1 MLPLPPLACL
11 NRTQKNDGYPGQ
23 LFLPIGNLCI
33 KMYNI
38 EEHFLEGGGYREGM
52 PLEGHLLGRYRLL
65 QLIGSGGMGEVYLAE
80 DPGVQRQVALKVMRM
95 EIAASPEAETAKRA
109 TRLFQREAQA
119 IAQLDHPSI
128 LPLYDYGEQKVNG
141 ATFTYLVMPYRQEGS
156 LAHWLH
162 QRGSSNVLSLQD
174 IAYIV
179 QQAASALQYAHDR
192 QIIHQDVKPTNF
204 LVRSNND
211 SPARLDLLLTDFGIA
226 KLDTFTASMSQN
238 IRGTPAYMAPEQCE
252 GQSVPAS
259 DQYALAVMV
268 YELLIG
274 RPPFQG
280 NAMQIMYA
288 HVHVPPHPPSGLNPH
303 LPAAL
308 DGVLLRALAKK
319 PEDRYPSISA
329 FAIAFQ
335 QALQGVDTSS
345 PLSLTLSV
353 VATPQGSMV
362 PSLRIAEV
370 GEQET
375 AHPASP
381 VSDERRAA
389 LGGGRDK
396 YGPYRRERP
405 IVERQ
410 PQSSLGAIL
419 SVVGLVLLLVL
430 GSGVLY
436 YVARFISHSGPPH
449 SATATPNAQ
458 IATGVTPNAEATAAI
473 VNAHATATATVFATQ
488 GMMFGFDAQ
497 HTGSNPYET
506 LLSRANVSHLVPK
519 WISDPTGGLSS
530 SPAILVGSLV
540 YIGSNDGKV
549 YAFDAT
555 TEHPRWIGSTGGL
568 NLASPAVVNGVA
580 YVGSLDQKLYAFDA
594 LTGKVRWTTPIPGSA
609 ISSSPTVANGVV
621 YVSTEDGRVCAFD
634 AATGRTLWTS
644 DSFGSHGSAPAVA
657 NGVVYIGETA
667 GGAGKGRVYAF
678 DAATGQNRWVSELV
692 DGGIDINSS
701 PTVVNGM
708 VYIGTGLGG
717 LAAFDAATGHIRWVT
732 PLTAGSTGSS
742 PAVANGIVYFSSDRL
757 YAFDA
762 ATGRTRWSTNAI
774 GAYNADSPLVA
785 NGVVYVGSAG
795 QNNVYAVD
803 ATTGSILWTSPPTT
817 GQIFSAPAVV
827 NGGVYVGS

>member
-1 MLPLPPLACL
+1 MPFE
-11 NRTQKNDGYPGQ
+11 GQ
-23 LFLPIGNLCI
+23 
-33 KMYNI
+33 
-38 EEHFLEGGGYREGM
+38 
-52 PLEGHLLGRYRLL
+52 LLGRYRLL
-65 QLIGSGGMGEVYLAE
+65 RLIGSGGMGEVYLAE
-80 DPGVQRQVALKVMRM
+80 DPSVQRQVAVKVMRT
-95 EIAASPEAETAKRA
+95 ESATSPETETVKKA

-128 LPLYDYGEQKVNG
+128 LPLYDYGEQEVNG
-141 ATFTYLVMPYRQEGS
+141 VILTYLVMPYRPEGS

-162 QRGSSNVLSLQD
+162 QYGSGNVLLLQD
-174 IAYIV
+174 IVSLV
-179 QQAASALQYAHDR
+179 QQAAGALQYAHDH

-204 LVRSNND
+204 LVRPNNTT
-211 SPARLDLLLTDFGIA
+211 PARPDLLLTDFGIA
-226 KLDTFTASMSQN
+226 KLDTLTSSMSQN

-252 GQSVPAS
+252 GQAVPAS

-268 YELLIG
+268 YELLTG
-274 RPPFQG
+274 QPPFQG
-280 NAMQIMYA
+280 STMQVMYA
-288 HVHVPPHPPSGLNPH
+288 HVHSAPYPPGRINPR
-303 LPAAL
+303 LPVAL
-308 DGVLLRALAKK
+308 DDVLLRALAKK

-329 FAIAFQ
+329 FATAFQ
-335 QALQGVDTSS
+335 QTVQGVDTSS

-362 PSLRIAEV
+362 PSLRIAEI
-370 GEQET
+370 GEQEP
-375 AHPASP
+375 APPASP
-381 VSDERRAA
+381 VPDERGGRGV
-389 LGGGRDK
+389 LGGRDQSGGRDK
-396 YGPYRRERP
+396 YGPYRGERP
-405 IVERQ
+405 IGERQ
-410 PQSSLGAIL
+410 PESSLGAIL
-419 SVVGLVLLLVL
+419 SVIGLVLLLVL

-436 YVARFISHSGPPH
+436 YVARFISHSGPAQ
-449 SATATPNAQ
+449 SATATPNTQ
-458 IATGVTPNAEATAAI
+458 ITARVTPNAEATAA
-473 VNAHATATATVFATQ
+473 VADTHATATATVFATQ

-506 LLSRANVSHLVPK
+506 QLNRANVSHLVPK

-530 SPAILVGSLV
+530 SPAIVVGGLV

-555 TEHPRWIGSTGGL
+555 TGHTRWIGSTDGL
-568 NLASPAVVNGVA
+568 NLASPAVVNGVV

-594 LTGKVRWTTPIPGSA
+594 LTGKERWTTAVPGSA

-621 YVSTEDGRVCAFD
+621 YVGTEDGRACAFD
-634 AATGRTLWTS
+634 AATGRTLWIS

-657 NGVVYIGETA
+657 NGVVYIGATV

-692 DGGIDINSS
+692 NGGIDSNSS

-708 VYIGTGLGG
+708 IYIGSGLGG

-762 ATGRTRWSTNAI
+762 TTGQSRWSTNAI

-795 QNNVYAVD
+795 GNNVYALD
-803 ATTGSILWTSPPTT
+803 ATTGSILWTSPPTA
-817 GQIFSAPAVV
+817 GQVFSAPAVV
-827 NGGVYVGS
+827 NGIVYVGSDDGKVYAFSLPPATS

>member
-1 MLPLPPLACL
+1 MGHYKGCPYRQLVY
-11 NRTQKNDGYPGQ
+11 NGKGY
-23 LFLPIGNLCI
+23 FS
-33 KMYNI
+33 
-38 EEHFLEGGGYREGM
+38 EGGYREGM

-65 QLIGSGGMGEVYLAE
+65 RLIGSGGMGEVYVAE
-80 DPGVQRQVALKVMRM
+80 DPGVQRQVAVKVMRT
-95 EIAASPEAETAKRA
+95 EIATSPETETAKRA

-119 IAQLDHPSI
+119 VAQLDHPFI

-141 ATFTYLVMPYRQEGS
+141 MTFTYLVMPYRQEGS

-162 QRGSSNVLSLQD
+162 QHGSSNVLSLQD

-211 SPARLDLLLTDFGIA
+211 SPARPDLLLTDFGIA
-226 KLDTFTASMSQN
+226 KLDTFTTSMSQN
-238 IRGTPAYMAPEQCE
+238 VRGTPAYMAPEQCE

-268 YELLIG
+268 YELLTG

-288 HVHVPPHPPSGLNPH
+288 HVHIPPHPPSHLNAR

-329 FAIAFQ
+329 FATAFQ
-335 QALQGVDTSS
+335 QALQGADTSS

-370 GEQET
+370 GEQEP

-381 VSDERRAA
+381 VPAERRATSRNGTA
-389 LGGGRDK
+389 
-396 YGPYRRERP
+396 PPHRRERP

-419 SVVGLVLLLVL
+419 WVVGLVLLLVL
-430 GSGVLY
+430 GSGLLY

-458 IATGVTPNAEATAAI
+458 TTSGVTHDAQATAVAD
-473 VNAHATATATVFATQ
+473 AHATATATVFAAQ

-497 HTGSNPYET
+497 HTNSNPYET
-506 LLSRANVSHLVPK
+506 LLSRTNVSHLVPK

-530 SPAILVGSLV
+530 SPAIVVGGLV
-540 YIGSNDGKV
+540 YIGSNDGKL
-549 YAFDAT
+549 YAFDVT
-555 TEHPRWIGSTGGL
+555 TGHTRWIGSTSGL

-594 LTGKVRWTTPIPGSA
+594 LTGNVRWTTSIPGSA

-621 YVSTEDGRVCAFD
+621 YVGTEDGRVCAFD
-634 AATGRTLWTS
+634 VATGRTLWTS

-657 NGVVYIGETA
+657 NGMVYIGETV

-701 PTVVNGM
+701 PTVAKGM

-762 ATGRTRWSTNAI
+762 ATGQTRWSTNAI

-795 QNNVYAVD
+795 GKNVYALD
-803 ATTGSILWTSPPTT
+803 ATTGSILWTSPPTA

-827 NGGVYVGS
+827 NGGVYVGSDDGKVYAFSLSGNQK